1 MSRSAVHT
9 DRVPVTLA
17 AFGTLS
23 NGSDVR
29 LLASPDDGSLS
40 SEARAAIE
48 SLFYKAWRGSRRRMS
63 PYFAFLPLDHDAAGQ
78 AANWGLMRVSH
89 LGSASMGAVVVVWV
103 AIISTQA
110 LDAIGWQT
118 HRLWSSALPEPR
130 LPEPGELTSRRVCE
144 LGAAWSESLDPYLED
159 FERAAFALCGD
170 AGPPRQVSAR
180 VLIEPP
186 VHAQQQPLTPEGALF
201 GIWSQL
207 GHWCA
212 DLSYC
217 TWGEIDDGSTGDGTA
232 FNILVG
238 PSAAKDLGRRLIPL
252 GAADEGAGLAEP
264 SPGWLMVRQMETG
277 ISSAR
282 ELLELRED
290 QAVELAGELF
300 DWARE
305 SLVQG
310 TYSPLERLLEASLRP
325 EGSAAGDSR
334 MLRGSLPR
342 VLRHALGQLPEPTK
356 SGILEYYIRSLLPR
370 LKASPSDPNPA
381 HTVARLAL
389 DHRAV
394 VSLSSESL
402 AALGPALF
410 DMPPGEHD
418 LLQRLLAAVRL
429 TPPDKVNWTGLLSLA
444 LSDRATDPE
453 RLDEALVDLIAG
465 GWGFSEHRP
474 AAEEGLA
481 QFVDDKD
488 PVAALAIVG
497 AAAAESRRGLFA
509 AIAARRVKARP
520 SRGRRDPAR
529 PRAVVASLRLL
540 NAGAALERDVRGH
553 AK

>member
-1 MSRSAVHT
+1 MRRQAIHA

-48 SLFYKAWRGSRRRMS
+48 GFFYKAWRGSRRRTA

-89 LGSASMGAVVVVWV
+89 LGSASMGAVVVVWA

-110 LDAIGWQT
+110 LDSIGWQT

-130 LPEPGELTSRRVCE
+130 LPEPGEQTSGRVCE
-144 LGAAWSESLDPYLED
+144 LGPAWSEALDPHLED
-159 FERAAFALCGD
+159 FERGAFALCSD

-180 VLIEPP
+180 ILIDRPTD
-186 VHAQQQPLTPEGALF
+186 AQHQPLTHEGALF
-201 GIWSQL
+201 GVWSQL

-217 TWGEIDDGSTGDGTA
+217 TWGEIDDGSSSDGA
-232 FNILVG
+232 FNILIG
-238 PSAAKDLGRRLIPL
+238 GSAVPDTGRLVVPL
-252 GAADEGAGLAEP
+252 GGGGDGLAEP

-277 ISSAR
+277 ISSAGD
-282 ELLELRED
+282 LLDLRED
-290 QAVELAGELF
+290 QAVELARELF
-300 DWARE
+300 LWARA
-305 SLVQG
+305 SFVQG

-325 EGSAAGDSR
+325 EGPTAADGR

-342 VLRHALGQLPEPTK
+342 VLQHALGQLPEPTR

-370 LKASPSDPNPA
+370 LKAAPTDPNPA

-389 DHRAV
+389 EHRALLG
-394 VSLSSESL
+394 LSDESL

-418 LLQRLLAAVRL
+418 LLQPLLAAIRL
-429 TPPDKVNWTGLLSLA
+429 TPPGEVNWTGLLSLA

-465 GWGFSEHRP
+465 GWGFRDHR
-474 AAEEGLA
+474 AAAQEGLA
-481 QFVDDKD
+481 QFVDGKD

-497 AAAAESRRGLFA
+497 ASARDSRRSLFA
-509 AIAARRVKARP
+509 AIAARRLKART

-529 PRAVVASLRLL
+529 PRAVVTSLRLL
-540 NAGAALERDVRGH
+540 SAGTALERDLRGH

>member
-1 MSRSAVHT
+1 MTRRTVHA

-29 LLASPDDGSLS
+29 LLAGPADGSLS

-48 SLFYKAWRGSRRRMS
+48 GFFYRAWRGSRRRTA

-78 AANWGLMRVSH
+78 AASWGLMRVSH
-89 LGSASMGAVVVVWV
+89 LGSASMGAVVVVWA

-110 LDAIGWQT
+110 LDSIGWQT

-130 LPEPGELTSRRVCE
+130 LPEPGEQTSGRVCE
-144 LGAAWSESLDPYLED
+144 LGPAWSEALDPHLEE
-159 FERAAFALCGD
+159 FERGAFALCSD
-170 AGPPRQVSAR
+170 AGPPRRVSAR
-180 VLIEPP
+180 ILIDAPAD
-186 VHAQQQPLTPEGALF
+186 AQQPPLTHEGALF
-201 GIWSQL
+201 GVWSQL

-217 TWGEIDDGSTGDGTA
+217 TWGEIDDGSPGDGAA
-232 FNILVG
+232 FNVLVG
-238 PSAAKDLGRRLIPL
+238 RSAAPDTGRLRVPL
-252 GAADEGAGLAEP
+252 GGAGESEGLAEP

-277 ISSAR
+277 ISSAG
-282 ELLELRED
+282 ELLDLRED
-290 QAVELAGELF
+290 QAVELARELF
-300 DWARE
+300 LWARE
-305 SLVQG
+305 SFMQG

-325 EGSAAGDSR
+325 EASSASDSR

-342 VLRHALGQLPEPTK
+342 VLQHALAQLSEPTK
-356 SGILEYYIRSLLPR
+356 SGILEHYIRSLLPR
-370 LKASPSDPNPA
+370 LKSSPSDPNPA

-394 VSLSSESL
+394 VGLSSESL

-418 LLQRLLAAVRL
+418 LLQPLLAAVRQ

-444 LSDRATDPE
+444 LSDRATDPD

-465 GWGFSEHRP
+465 GWSSRDHRA

-481 QFVDDKD
+481 QFIDGKD

-497 AAAAESRRGLFA
+497 ATARDSRRSLFA
-509 AIAARRVKARP
+509 AIAARRLRMRP

-529 PRAVVASLRLL
+529 PRAVVTSLRLFS
-540 NAGAALERDVRGH
+540 AGTALERDLRGH